1 MTTTAKHT
9 AESVRQPAATQGRS
23 LYPLQ
28 KAITR
33 VAVYL
38 LLFAGSAMYLFPFL
52 WMVQTSLKDL
62 SQVYIWPPVW
72 FPKPLQW
79 INYPEAWEILPWGT
93 FYLNTIKLAAIR
105 IVGTVFSC
113 TIAAYGFARLRFP
126 GRDFLFLILLSTMM
140 LPGQVTMI
148 PLYIWFTKLGWVNTM
163 KPLTIPSFLGSAFN
177 IFLLR
182 QFFMTIPHELDDA
195 AKIDGCGFIRIF
207 FSVILPL
214 AVPAIGVV
222 TIFTFTGS
230 WNDFM
235 GPLIYLSGIEN
246 YTIAIGLQWFNQSI
260 GAHMPRLMAMGVVA
274 LLPQIIL
281 FFFTQ
286 KRMIQ
291 GVTLTGMKQ

>member
-1 MTTTAKHT
+1 MAHQP
-9 AESVRQPAATQGRS
+9 ESQVRSTYR
-23 LYPLQ
+23 LQ
-28 KAITR
+28 KTIGR
-33 VAVYL
+33 ILVYL
-38 LLFAGSAMYLFPFL
+38 LLFAGSALYLFPFI
-52 WMVQTSLKDL
+52 WMIQTSLKDL
-62 SQVYIWPPVW
+62 SQVYIWPPQW
-72 FPKPLQW
+72 FPDPLKW
-79 INYPEAWEILPWGT
+79 SNYPEAWEALPWPQ
-93 FYLNTIKLAAIR
+93 FYLNTIELAVLR
-105 IVGTVFSC
+105 IIGTVLSF

-126 GRDFLFLILLSTMM
+126 GRDALFLVLLSTMM

-148 PLYIWFTKLGWVNTM
+148 PLYIWFSKLDWIDTM
-163 KPLTIPSFLGSAFN
+163 KPLVVPSFLGSAFN

-195 AKIDGCGFIRIF
+195 AKIDGCGYFKTF
-207 FSVILPL
+207 VSVVLPL
-214 AVPAIGVV
+214 AVPVIGVV

-246 YTIAIGLQWFNQSI
+246 YTIAIGLQWFNQKI
-260 GAHMPRLMAMGVVA
+260 GANMPYLMAMGVAA
-274 LLPQIIL
+274 LLPQIVL

>member
-1 MTTTAKHT
+1 MTTTIEQTTEIRKQQVDKGAH
-9 AESVRQPAATQGRS
+9 G
-23 LYPLQ
+23 LYLAR
-28 KAITR
+28 KAISR
-33 VAVYL
+33 GLIYL
-38 LLFAGSAMYLFPFL
+38 LLLLGSALYLFPFL
-52 WMVQTSLKDL
+52 WMIQTSLKDL

-79 INYPEAWEILPWGT
+79 INYPEAWEILPWAT
-93 FYLNTIKLAAIR
+93 FYLNTVKLAAIR

-126 GRDFLFLILLSTMM
+126 GRDFLFLVLLSTMM

-148 PLYIWFTKLGWVNTM
+148 PLYIWFTKLGWVNTL
-163 KPLTIPSFLGSAFN
+163 KPLTIPSFLGSAFF

-207 FSVILPL
+207 ASVILPL

-274 LLPQIIL
+274 LLPQILL